1 MAKFY
6 LHIRKKTN
14 RNTKSAIGL
23 KLHLKKHQYSLRSK
37 NKSKIEHILDN
48 ELICPDSDFW
58 MRTSKI

>member
-37 NKSKIEHILDN
+37 KINLVLDVTILVQR
-48 ELICPDSDFW
+48 I
-58 MRTSKI
+58 